1 MRNWLLCLCQK
12 LAATIGW
19 IFFSFVFVFFFFFC
33 DYAEN
38 IWAKGAMLWLREAYS
53 PKFNFEQ
60 FPGISNIP
68 NWNINYGQPL
78 WLSIFNL
85 NHCGRPRWAFILAIV
100 WNYIIFELS
109 TMPNFQIVP
118 WLKGNCFSMMFSSG
132 MIVGYRIWAMVSHIL
147 TCFCGHHLQE
157 TNLVG
162 IGFVGKGKST
172 VGGDVWKPSF
182 SLFSHVRYLQ
192 KELIFM
198 KLAKIGFKFF

>member
-1 MRNWLLCLCQK
+1 
-12 LAATIGW
+12 
-19 IFFSFVFVFFFFFC
+19 
-33 DYAEN
+33 
-38 IWAKGAMLWLREAYS
+38 MLWLREAYS

-68 NWNINYGQPL
+68 NWHINNGQPL

-85 NHCGRPRWAFILAIV
+85 DHCGRPPWTFILAIV
-100 WNYIIFELS
+100 WNYFIFELS

-132 MIVGYRIWAMVSHIL
+132 MMVGYRIWAMISHIL
-147 TCFCGHHLQE
+147 TCFGGHHLQE

-162 IGFVGKGKST
+162 IGFVGEGKST
-172 VGGDVWKPSF
+172 VGRDVWKPSF

-198 KLAKIGFKFF
+198 KSKDRIVQWGDMHPEAAFEFLFINNFRKYVSS

>member
-1 MRNWLLCLCQK
+1 
-12 LAATIGW
+12 
-19 IFFSFVFVFFFFFC
+19 
-33 DYAEN
+33 
-38 IWAKGAMLWLREAYS
+38 MLWLREAYS

-68 NWNINYGQPL
+68 NWHVNNGQPL

-85 NHCGRPRWAFILAIV
+85 DHCGRPLWTFILTVV

-132 MIVGYRIWAMVSHIL
+132 MMVGYRIWAMISHIL
-147 TCFCGHHLQE
+147 TCFGGHHLQE

-162 IGFVGKGKST
+162 ISFVGEGKST
-172 VGGDVWKPSF
+172 VGRDVCKPSF
-182 SLFSHVRYLQ
+182 SLCSHVRYLQ

-198 KLAKIGFKFF
+198 KSKDRIVQWGDMHPEAAFEFLFINNFRKYVSS

>member
-1 MRNWLLCLCQK
+1 
-12 LAATIGW
+12 
-19 IFFSFVFVFFFFFC
+19 
-33 DYAEN
+33 
-38 IWAKGAMLWLREAYS
+38 MLWLREAYS

-68 NWNINYGQPL
+68 NWHINNGQPL

-85 NHCGRPRWAFILAIV
+85 DHCGRPRWTFILAIV

-132 MIVGYRIWAMVSHIL
+132 MIVGYRIWAMISHIL
-147 TCFCGHHLQE
+147 TCFGGHHLQE

-162 IGFVGKGKST
+162 IGFVGEGKST
-172 VGGDVWKPSF
+172 VGRDVWKPSF

-198 KLAKIGFKFF
+198 KLSKDRIVQWGHMHPEAAFEFRFVNNFGREEIILFLFYFILKNSE